1 MLTAVSGCISLRPCS
16 PDGPMLNKDLS
27 ENLPV
32 GSRCQLEHEQTTPD
46 VNSAAKRIV
55 DQFVNGMRT
64 CLETLQCDNGTP
76 KGGCFTGVSTIFQ
89 SVEDTVRE
97 FFAHVSCK
105 GKVEQLEAQSL
116 CSEVS
121 AHCKRQSEG
130 CNGCAKAVTRKMLM
144 LFTAKSVPADSFS
157 SAVASV
163 ADSIILQLDTQ
174 LACSG
179 TRDSGESS
187 LVKSEMADKLSS
199 DEFHA
204 TVTREVSQVLLKLA
218 QSFTGPVMLDNPPGF
233 SPASDSASIA
243 SSLVG
248 TVLDGVRCLM
258 NSPAQDALTQDLKV
272 WSATRDMYGRLQLNL
287 RDFFTKLSSRQR
299 KAVHS
304 ASAKEAIGQVLL
316 CIQEELANSSK
327 FQSSD
332 DNFKE
337 ITVVID
343 SLIEDVGMVD
353 CHTDLDQDRP
363 LSSLS
368 GTSEGSWSNWSEE
381 SLPEESVVIPEVSTA
396 APMAADT
403 LVAVNIDLSDLPQ
416 DEASA
421 CVPHET
427 VVSAVNS
434 ITSTFGLQNEESS
447 SRPPSQGHLTSV
459 WKRLEKALSQGHIQS
474 SQDLIE
480 DVYQILLKGRQTVAA
495 AKSASD
501 SALVAMKQAQDVRQ
515 GAMVSQIIGMF
526 AQECVRDLFLPCF
539 KLPSS
544 WKSGARAPLRSAA
557 ASVSCPGGL
566 SSMARNGE
574 DRAAE
579 SPSQILA
586 EVLQVAMNA
595 MVADVM
601 NILSLATRSP
611 MDMEAFL
618 KESGLPGYDVAF
630 NTPDLGLDD
639 KRRADSQEGSTDY
652 SSLVSVLMIRLLSKL
667 QNEDSLSDDMLDQCR
682 ELINKVLSELT
693 AALGVSKT
701 DFCPADVNICTVFK
715 VIYNNLLSE
724 YGSKKCP
731 VGLGD
736 KGPLSREDCC
746 EIFDQR
752 DYD

>member
-1 MLTAVSGCISLRPCS
+1 
-16 PDGPMLNKDLS
+16 
-27 ENLPV
+27 
-32 GSRCQLEHEQTTPD
+32 
-46 VNSAAKRIV
+46 
-55 DQFVNGMRT
+55 
-64 CLETLQCDNGTP
+64 
-76 KGGCFTGVSTIFQ
+76 
-89 SVEDTVRE
+89 
-97 FFAHVSCK
+97 
-105 GKVEQLEAQSL
+105 
-116 CSEVS
+116 
-121 AHCKRQSEG
+121 
-130 CNGCAKAVTRKMLM
+130 
-144 LFTAKSVPADSFS
+144 
-157 SAVASV
+157 
-163 ADSIILQLDTQ
+163 
-174 LACSG
+174 
-179 TRDSGESS
+179 
-187 LVKSEMADKLSS
+187 
-199 DEFHA
+199 
-204 TVTREVSQVLLKLA
+204 
-218 QSFTGPVMLDNPPGF
+218 
-233 SPASDSASIA
+233 
-243 SSLVG
+243 
-248 TVLDGVRCLM
+248 M

-332 DNFKE
+332 DNVKE

-353 CHTDLDQDRP
+353 RHTDLDQDRP

-434 ITSTFGLQNEESS
+434 ITSTLGLQNEESS

-501 SALVAMKQAQDVRQ
+501 SALVAMKQAQDVPQ

-630 NTPDLGLDD
+630 NTPDLGLLDD

-701 DFCPADVNICTVFK
+701 DFCPAGVNICKVFK

-724 YGSKKCP
+724 YGSKNSVLLALEIKDPSVEKIVVRSLISEITTDVTNDNDATPKKDERGSGCFQFLPNMKKIKSCLKRNKSGSQRKANTDGATAISITDNIAVSPESFACSVSLDEEPCIPIGSPEKGRSLFTRIRSFFKRRSSAVSP
-731 VGLGD
+731 V
-736 KGPLSREDCC
+736 
-746 EIFDQR
+746 
-752 DYD
+752 